1 MYLSFGCSW
10 QNWASS
16 RCCTWLQVELQSFA
30 LHVLP
35 VGVALLWASAA
46 TILNAAILTSAPLPS
61 ERQNQ
66 ANVQQM
72 SFANRLLLCPC
83 LLPAL
88 PSSCC
93 VSATLPCSPNVSL
106 FSLLSEAA
114 RGVVCAHTCAR
125 SCRVWERA
133 AWYLNVVHPI
143 GIGSQHAL
151 CPSLCWGYLIV
162 HLIRWSLTSS
172 VRWVGLV
179 RSSEL
184 QQQITLATSPSG
196 NAAGWVWAGFPSLD
210 GTSVC
215 LPCRPHF

>member
-1 MYLSFGCSW
+1 MLHLASGGAAVLCSAR
-10 QNWASS
+10 ASC
-16 RCCTWLQVELQSFA
+16 RCCSA
-30 LHVLP
+30 LGIRCHHP
-35 VGVALLWASAA
+35 QCRNIDISP
-46 TILNAAILTSAPLPS
+46 TP

-114 RGVVCAHTCAR
+114 RGVVCAHMCAR

-133 AWYLNVVHPI
+133 AWYLNAVHPI

-162 HLIRWSLTSS
+162 HLIR
-172 VRWVGLV
+172 
-179 RSSEL
+179 
-184 QQQITLATSPSG
+184 
-196 NAAGWVWAGFPSLD
+196 
-210 GTSVC
+210 
-215 LPCRPHF
+215 